1 MRAVGKSTFAL
12 FSRKGCHLC
21 ERAED
26 MVTVY
31 FPGCPVLDVD
41 ADQLQRRLYGM
52 RVPVLVIDG
61 EVVLEGYFEETD
73 VVKLAMSVK
82 SLDEFHGDSGHE

>member
-1 MRAVGKSTFAL
+1 MRAFVMSAFAL

-41 ADQLQRRLYGM
+41 ADQLQRGLYGM
-52 RVPVLVIDG
+52 RVPVLVVGG

-73 VVKLAMSVK
+73 VAKLAMSVK

>member
-1 MRAVGKSTFAL
+1 MNYVAL
-12 FSRKGCHLC
+12 FSREGCHLC
-21 ERAED
+21 EQAED
-26 MVTVY
+26 LVAVY

-41 ADQLQRRLYGM
+41 ADQLQRGLYGM
-52 RVPVLVIDG
+52 RVPVLVVGG

-73 VVKLAMSVK
+73 VAKLAMSVK

>member
-1 MRAVGKSTFAL
+1 MRAVVMSTFAL

-31 FPGCPVLDVD
+31 LPGCPVFDVD
-41 ADQLQRRLYGM
+41 ADQVQRRLYGL
-52 RVPVLVIDG
+52 RVPVLVVGG
-61 EVVLEGYFEETD
+61 EIVLEGYFEETD
-73 VVKLAMSVK
+73 VAKLAMSVK

>member
-1 MRAVGKSTFAL
+1 MQAVTMNNVSL

-52 RVPVLVIDG
+52 RVPVLVVGG
-61 EVVLEGYFEETD
+61 EVVLEGHFEETD
-73 VVKLAMSVK
+73 VAKLAMSVK
-82 SLDEFHGDSGHE
+82 SRDEFHGDSGHE

>member
-1 MRAVGKSTFAL
+1 MRAVVMSTFAL

-31 FPGCPVLDVD
+31 FPGCSVLDVD

-52 RVPVLVIDG
+52 RVPVLVVDG